1 MKVIWPRH
9 PPNCRHWLSGDVY
22 PSSGLRASVAA
33 RTYRGELIV
42 IGESRT
48 NPFMQV
54 GLFKAESFSL
64 RDLRW
69 ENNVGV
75 GIELVRYIVHL
86 YLRHTLSS
94 AT

>member
-1 MKVIWPRH
+1 MYLADTLLNVAFASSRR
-9 PPNCRHWLSGDVY
+9 CSGDVY

-54 GLFKAESFSL
+54 LISLIRCAGLGHEDGMMEQRGS
-64 RDLRW
+64 
-69 ENNVGV
+69 EHVV
-75 GIELVRYIVHL
+75 
-86 YLRHTLSS
+86 LS
-94 AT
+94 